1 MDLVLRSVVAF
12 LFILLVT
19 RIVGRRELSTME
31 PFDLILLVVI
41 GDLIQQGVTQNDESI
56 TGVLVILSVITL
68 MTAGTAYLNFR
79 FARLR
84 PIIEGRPV
92 VLVENGRPIEAN
104 LKRERVT
111 LGELEA
117 EGRIQQVPEIAEIR
131 LAVLETNGRISVIP
145 RESSD

>member
-1 MDLVLRSVVAF
+1 MDLVLRSVIAF
-12 LFILLVT
+12 LFILLIT
-19 RIVGRRELSTME
+19 RIVGRRELSTLE

-41 GDLIQQGVTQNDESI
+41 GDLVQQGVTQNDESI
-56 TGVLVILSVITL
+56 TGIVVILSVITL
-68 MTAGTAYLNFR
+68 MTAGTAYVNFR
-79 FARLR
+79 FPRAR
-84 PIIEGRPV
+84 PIFEGRPV

-145 RESSD
+145 REKSD